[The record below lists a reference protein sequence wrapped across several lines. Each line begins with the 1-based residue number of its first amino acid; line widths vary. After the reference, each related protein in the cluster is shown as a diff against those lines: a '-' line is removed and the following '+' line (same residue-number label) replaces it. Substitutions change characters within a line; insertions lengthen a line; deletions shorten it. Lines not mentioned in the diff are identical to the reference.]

1 MNPTVLGTDTSR
13 HRLDPPKVQSEI
25 QIRKDTSQDMRDTRL
40 ARNSQSIRIR
50 PPDQHHLRPER
61 QRFGDIRTRPHPGPP
76 ESNSTSNR
84 SPTASTISGS
94 TSSDLMAPS
103 CCRPP

>member
-1 MNPTVLGTDTSR
+1 MFRR

-50 PPDQHHLRPER
+50 PPDQLGIKILKLKE
-61 QRFGDIRTRPHPGPP
+61 F
-76 ESNSTSNR
+76 
-84 SPTASTISGS
+84 
-94 TSSDLMAPS
+94 LKKL
-103 CCRPP
+103 